1 MLEAPCPYHETPV
14 KHAMKDCNL
23 MKRYLSGKNKPQDV
37 TNADATKNVKH
48 NKFAKEDDVVMM
60 LFGGTPARPPRR
72 KHKHILQEIY
82 LTEPTMPSY
91 LRWSEAAITYD
102 RADHRDHIPQ
112 LGAYPLVVE
121 LLFGTKRVHKV
132 LMDGG
137 SSLNIVNMSTLD
149 SMGIQRSKLRLLS
162 TPCHGVVPGMEAVP
176 LGQINI
182 LVTLGDDENF
192 CKEMLTFEVVGFP
205 RTYHAILRR
214 PAYAKFMAVPNYTYL
229 KLKMPGPEGVISAA
243 PDSSTHTNVTP
254 SVSTLQILSSAPT
267 SSSRNLS

>member
-1 MLEAPCPYHETPV
+1 
-14 KHAMKDCNL
+14 
-23 MKRYLSGKNKPQDV
+23 
-37 TNADATKNVKH
+37 
-48 NKFAKEDDVVMM
+48 
-60 LFGGTPARPPRR
+60 
-72 KHKHILQEIY
+72 
-82 LTEPTMPSY
+82 MPSY
-91 LRWSEAAITYD
+91 LRWSETAITYD

-162 TPCHGVVPGMEAVP
+162 TSCHGVVPGMEAVP

-243 PDSSTHTNVTP
+243 PSSSMHTNVTP